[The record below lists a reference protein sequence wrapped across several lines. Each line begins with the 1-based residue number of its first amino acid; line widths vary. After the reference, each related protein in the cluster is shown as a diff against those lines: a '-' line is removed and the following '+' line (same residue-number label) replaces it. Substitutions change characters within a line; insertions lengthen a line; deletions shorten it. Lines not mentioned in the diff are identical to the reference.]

1 MTEPLLEWSE
11 EERQALG
18 AYRRALSPTGAQ
30 VKAALG
36 GVSASLG
43 LSVLDGAASATAM
56 SQAPPSALGQAAGA
70 AKGTA
75 TVLDLA
81 SRAALVKASLGA
93 IVLGGAVAAY
103 GLLEPLAPNPDVPS
117 VPVAALSAPA
127 PAGPLEAPRPALQE
141 PPQVDVSE
149 LEELPEGPGEGQEP
163 AQRMAAPRGYAPRS
177 PSASPRPVYEEL
189 GAVRRAQSALGAGQP
204 EQALEL
210 MEKLGQASAGGS
222 LLVERELTRL
232 LALCALGRRAEAQ
245 AAAARVEQLPGG
257 AAYRTRI
264 AGSCV
269 GQSPRADEPI
279 EGAH

>member
-1 MTEPLLEWSE
+1 MTEPLLEWNE

-18 AYRRALSPTGAQ
+18 AYRQALSPTGAQ

-43 LSVLDGAASATAM
+43 LSVLDGAAAATAT
-56 SQAPPSALGQAAGA
+56 SQAPLSAVGPSAGA
-70 AKGTA
+70 AKGSA
-75 TVLDLA
+75 VVLDFA

-117 VPVAALSAPA
+117 VPVAALSAPV
-127 PAGPLEAPRPALQE
+127 PARQREAPPPALQE
-141 PPQVDVSE
+141 PPQVDVSR
-149 LEELPEGPGEGQEP
+149 LEELPEWPGEEPGQGV
-163 AQRMAAPRGYAPRS
+163 AAPRGHAPRS

-189 GAVRRAQSALGAGQP
+189 GAVRRAQAALGAGQP

-210 MEKLGQASAGGS
+210 MERLGQASAGGS

-269 GQSPRADEPI
+269 GQSPWADEPI